1 MTVLSSAI
9 PLTNNVMPEVFYRA
23 SNVLRLTI
31 AFIRSSIGALEDDSI
46 EFSDT
51 YNEQRRARRVLSG
64 I

>member
-23 SNVLRLTI
+23 SSVLILTKVLT
-31 AFIRSSIGALEDDSI
+31 RSSIGALEDDSI

-51 YNEQRRARRVLSG
+51 YNEQRRAPRVLLG
-64 I
+64 T